1 MTNGETSIITQLVE
15 QVSALVA
22 TDRERENTRVLLRAQ
37 DNHWRDRMEK
47 KTDELVNGLT
57 DLGRRLEDLPS
68 TMDQRVRDKLT
79 AHEDAEKMA
88 ARTAR
93 SWIIM
98 LVVAVVLAVAST
110 MEFVNSE
117 DAAGVVFAMLAVCS
131 PFVLWIL
138 NRK

>member
-93 SWIIM
+93 SWISCSSWPWS
-98 LVVAVVLAVAST
+98 LLSLQRWSSST
-110 MEFVNSE
+110 VRTRRESSSP
-117 DAAGVVFAMLAVCS
+117 CS
-131 PFVLWIL
+131 PSVVRSYSGF
-138 NRK
+138 